1 MPKLNAEF
9 NLYAQYTYIS
19 APIFLPL
26 VERLILTSILPSFI
40 SDFYFLK
47 IVHTELVFSTYSFQP
62 ILFKHDL
69 LMSPSFNSTSLL
81 LLFCIL
87 LFSTITSYHSY
98 IYEAACLLHTLHVFG
113 DVLAYKWIEFSVP
126 KQNQI
131 WTSFRRRSKRELQ
144 GVTTSEKICCLKQ
157 KGYYNQKVSSIH
169 FWNQINNHK
178 PCVLFLFHTFAFLLH
193 QEYINQSKS
202 RWSNGY

>member
-1 MPKLNAEF
+1 MSDIYVMFLWMGTSQNIQEICTLHFSIQHVPKLNAEF

-47 IVHTELVFSTYSFQP
+47 IVHTQLVFSTYSFQP

-113 DVLAYKWIEFSVP
+113 DVLAYK
-126 KQNQI
+126 
-131 WTSFRRRSKRELQ
+131 
-144 GVTTSEKICCLKQ
+144 
-157 KGYYNQKVSSIH
+157 
-169 FWNQINNHK
+169 
-178 PCVLFLFHTFAFLLH
+178 
-193 QEYINQSKS
+193 
-202 RWSNGY
+202 

>member
-1 MPKLNAEF
+1 
-9 NLYAQYTYIS
+9 
-19 APIFLPL
+19 
-26 VERLILTSILPSFI
+26 
-40 SDFYFLK
+40 
-47 IVHTELVFSTYSFQP
+47 
-62 ILFKHDL
+62 
-69 LMSPSFNSTSLL
+69 MSPSLNSTSLL

-157 KGYYNQKVSSIH
+157 KWYYNHKVSSIS
-169 FWNQINNHK
+169 FWNGVNNYK
-178 PCVLFLFHTFAFLLH
+178 FCSIVLFHTVAFLLH
-193 QEYINQSKS
+193 QENINQSES